1 MSQVTK
7 ATNAHDKVSKQLVTS
22 EQTLADKSQQLSA
35 TKTILE
41 STQAELSKLGQQ
53 HEALILQHER
63 TEGELS
69 DLKGV
74 LKEKQRAAEGLQSRQ
89 VTYFKCTPLGLLLA
103 LVAEQFVGGWRGGW
117 GVHRGA

>member
-1 MSQVTK
+1 MTLDLVSKVTK
-7 ATNAHDKVSKQLVTS
+7 ATNAHDKVSKQLVST

-41 STQAELSKLGQQ
+41 STQAELSKVGQQ

-74 LKEKQRAAEGLQSRQ
+74 LKEKQKEIEGLQQRQ
-89 VTYFKCTPLGLLLA
+89 VTCFKSK
-103 LVAEQFVGGWRGGW
+103 
-117 GVHRGA
+117 